1 LLKEWVVKFCMAV
14 AVCRLCERTHL
25 SPDVVPDPVPE
36 KEGGMQFGSSSTSI
50 RLDMALSVCDFILKP
65 EEGLRLQTAMFM
77 LSLVYLEAKC
87 CNTL

>member
-1 LLKEWVVKFCMAV
+1 
-14 AVCRLCERTHL
+14 
-25 SPDVVPDPVPE
+25 
-36 KEGGMQFGSSSTSI
+36 MQFGGGTSTSI

-87 CNTL
+87 CNPL